1 VQALDRVIDVGS
13 RENLRPIPWKPGQSG
28 NPNGYSRGRRT
39 TDAILKLIAEKGAE
53 EAIARVWLK
62 ALLEGDFRFFKEFLD
77 RTEGKTPDTINIKT
91 HDDLPPA
98 DPDIDAKA
106 AAVLKELGIARAT
119 DTPLS
124 TPTDDPPAG
133 VPTD

>member
-1 VQALDRVIDVGS
+1 VANPNPTPPPVHTR
-13 RENLRPIPWKPGQSG
+13 WKPGQPG

-39 TDAILKLIAEKGAE
+39 TDAILRLIAEKGAE

-77 RTEGKTPDTINIKT
+77 RTEGKTPETVNIKT

-106 AAVLKELGIARAT
+106 AEVLKELGIARAT
-119 DTPLS
+119 DSPLS
-124 TPTDDPPAG
+124 TPPDDPPAG
-133 VPTD
+133 VSAD